1 MTVKQFL
8 QSKIFRCIVVLL
20 CIALV
25 SGGLLAI
32 LNDLWHVSD
41 EELIQRGIKEVCGD
55 GVNLEKVCDI
65 NETYA
70 KSDDG
75 EVLQVLLLDNGDYLI
90 KAQGKHGFQEGSVSA
105 YVLFTLKDSVYE
117 VKQVAV
123 ADYSSSQTLMS
134 KITASGLAKFVGLSE
149 PSTIKPSEIATGASY
164 SSTAIKNAV
173 NVAISYMQTM
183 NKEG

>member
-8 QSKIFRCIVVLL
+8 QSKIFRCIIVLL

-32 LNDLWHVSD
+32 LNDLWNVSD
-41 EELIQRGIKEVCGD
+41 EELIQRGIKAVCGD
-55 GVNLEKVCDI
+55 GVKLEKVCDI

-70 KSDDG
+70 STDDG
-75 EVLQVLLLDNGDYLI
+75 TVQQVLLLDTGDYLI
-90 KAQGKHGFQEGSVSA
+90 KAQGKHGFQEGNVSC
-105 YVLFTLKDSVYE
+105 YVLFHLEDSVYK
-117 VKQVAV
+117 VQKVSI

-134 KITASGLAKFVGLSE
+134 KITDSGLAKFIGLSSE
-149 PSTIKPSEIATGASY
+149 ATMKPSEIATGASY

-173 NVAISYMQTM
+173 NVAIAYMQTM
-183 NKEG
+183 N

>member
-32 LNDLWHVSD
+32 LNDLWAVSD

-55 GVNLEKVCDI
+55 GVNLKQVCEI

-70 KSDDG
+70 KTDDG
-75 EVLQVLLLDNGDYLI
+75 EVQQILLLDTGDYLV
-90 KAQGKHGFQEGSVSA
+90 KAQGKHGFQEGNVSC
-105 YVLFTLKDSVYE
+105 YVLFHFEDSVYK
-117 VKQVAV
+117 VQKVSV

-134 KITASGLAKFVGLSE
+134 KVTDSGLAKFIGLSDQ
-149 PSTIKPSEIATGASY
+149 STINPGEIATGASY
-164 SSTAIKNAV
+164 SSKAIKNAV
-173 NVAISYMQTM
+173 NTAIAYIKTM
-183 NKEG
+183 N